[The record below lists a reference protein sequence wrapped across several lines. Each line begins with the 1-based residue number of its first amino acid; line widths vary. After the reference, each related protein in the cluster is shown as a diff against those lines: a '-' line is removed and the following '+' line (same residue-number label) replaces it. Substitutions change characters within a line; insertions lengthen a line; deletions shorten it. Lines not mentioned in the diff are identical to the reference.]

1 MPVGDRAGAMQTYI
15 VRIHR
20 HGNEQ
25 VVLHGIVDEVSSGA
39 STTFRD
45 TAELLRILEQ
55 AASPTPL
62 DDGERAPA
70 VRPTRPKVQ

>member
-15 VRIHR
+15 VRIHGTATSR
-20 HGNEQ
+20 SS
-25 VVLHGIVDEVSSGA
+25 LHGIVDEVASGA

-55 AASPTPL
+55 AAPTTLL

-70 VRPTRPKVQ
+70 IRPTRPEVQ